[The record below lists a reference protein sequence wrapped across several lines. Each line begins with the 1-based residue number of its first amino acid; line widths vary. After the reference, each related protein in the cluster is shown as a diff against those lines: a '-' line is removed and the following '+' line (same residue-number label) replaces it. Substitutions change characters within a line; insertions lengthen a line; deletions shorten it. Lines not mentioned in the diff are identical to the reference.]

1 MDIFIKNMVCSRCVL
16 VVNQIFASEGLEPSH
31 IEIGRVT
38 LDKEASPEKM
48 DRIEKKLNEVGFE
61 ILTNQKRQIVE
72 KIKTTIIN
80 NLQDNGASGENK
92 LSRIISS
99 ALNKDYSSL
108 SKLFSEAEGM
118 TIERYTI
125 DRKIDRVK
133 ELLAYGEK
141 NINEIAFD
149 LGYSS
154 VAHLSSQFKKIT
166 GLSPTEFRQTINHR
180 KVK

>member
-1 MDIFIKNMVCSRCVL
+1 MVCSRCVL
-16 VVNQIFASEGLEPSH
+16 VVNQIFESEGLKPSH
-31 IEIGRVT
+31 TELGRVT
-38 LDKEASPEKM
+38 LDQEVSPDKLA
-48 DRIEKKLNEVGFE
+48 RIEKKLSEVGFE

-80 NLQDNGASGENK
+80 NLENNAESGEGK
-92 LSRIISS
+92 LSQIISS
-99 ALNKDYSSL
+99 ALNRDYSSL

-133 ELLAYGEK
+133 EFLAYGEK
-141 NINEIAFD
+141 NINEIAYE

-154 VAHLSSQFKKIT
+154 VAHLSSQFKKNT

-180 KVK
+180 RAD